1 MGIRRER
8 RGTRGAAVAGASV
21 LAVFGTALTPVHAQ
35 PQQTAPQQAARQQ
48 AAAQQSALRSVHRQ
62 RVRWE
67 RCDFDAR
74 MECATVRVPLDY
86 REPGGERIGLAVSR
100 LRTASPL
107 RRGVLLSF
115 NGGPGGDGG
124 LGVKSPQRLAD
135 TPLRAAYDLVGF
147 DPRGTGGSAPVMC
160 GVTVPTAEFDSR
172 PDDSAFPALVA
183 DTRAKEAAC
192 ARTGGAVRRTLNS
205 ATVAR
210 DMDVIRAVLRE
221 RKLNFLGYGDA
232 TYTGAVYGTLFPR
245 RMDRSVLDSSR
256 NPEVDWRGQY
266 KSQAYAIRDNV
277 DAWAAWTGRRDGHF
291 GLGTSGRRVIAS
303 VERAADSLAETSV
316 GYMDRTGFDAAVGAL
331 AADRTR
337 WDDLGDLVSALVH
350 RPSDPDTE
358 RRANA
363 ALQPWE
369 EPEGELRPGAVEAA
383 TCEDDWPT
391 DMAVYREDMRR
402 FKEKYP
408 YGLGV
413 LRAQPWV
420 CAFRSFTPSER
431 PPYIRNNGYPKGL
444 VVHAEGNPVLRHAGG
459 RAMAE
464 RLGHRLVTVADDGSN
479 DVYAVRGNRCVDARV
494 TAYLLTGVLPRR
506 AETVCA
512 GAPRPDVP
520 ADRGR

>member
-1 MGIRRER
+1 M
-8 RGTRGAAVAGASV
+8 
-21 LAVFGTALTPVHAQ
+21 
-35 PQQTAPQQAARQQ
+35 
-48 AAAQQSALRSVHRQ
+48 
-62 RVRWE
+62 
-67 RCDFDAR
+67 
-74 MECATVRVPLDY
+74 
-86 REPGGERIGLAVSR
+86 
-100 LRTASPL
+100 
-107 RRGVLLSF
+107 
-115 NGGPGGDGG
+115 
-124 LGVKSPQRLAD
+124 
-135 TPLRAAYDLVGF
+135 
-147 DPRGTGGSAPVMC
+147 
-160 GVTVPTAEFDSR
+160 TVPTAEFDSR

-277 DAWAAWTGRRDGHF
+277 DAWAAWAGRRDGHF

-303 VERAADSLAETSV
+303 VERAADSLAETPV

-331 AADRTR
+331 AADRTQ
-337 WDDLGDLVSALVH
+337 WDELGDLVSALVH
-350 RPSDPDTE
+350 RPGDPDTE

-431 PPYIRNNGYPKGL
+431 PPYIRNSGYPKGL

-494 TAYLLTGVLPRR
+494 TTYLLTGVLPRR